1 MRYELRMARSG
12 SPTIVTE
19 TYDDRAWALRTLL
32 TMSVTLHDLGKIV
45 YLRLDIDDDDDIAIL
60 TSSDGE
66 VWTVV
71 EVES

>member
-1 MRYELRMARSG
+1 MARHG

-32 TMSVTLHDLGKIV
+32 TMSVTLHDLGKLG
-45 YLRLDIDDDDDIAIL
+45 YLCLDVDDGDEIAIL
-60 TSSDGE
+60 TTLDGE

-71 EVES
+71 EVGS